1 MTNIFTL
8 VNPLFSATEALV
20 THIQRICTAEE
31 IPFFIAGATAR
42 EILLHHVHGRS
53 SGRRTRDV
61 DIAVFVDS
69 WSMFHTLKKAFL
81 AEGAQ
86 VV

>member
-8 VNPLFSATEALV
+8 VNPIFSATEALF
-20 THIQRICTAEE
+20 TQIKRICAAQE

-53 SGRRTRDV
+53 IGR
-61 DIAVFVDS
+61 
-69 WSMFHTLKKAFL
+69 
-81 AEGAQ
+81 
-86 VV
+86 

>member
-8 VNPLFSATEALV
+8 MNPISSATEKLLSQ
-20 THIQRICTAEE
+20 INRICIAQG

-53 SGRRTRDV
+53 M
-61 DIAVFVDS
+61 ILPA
-69 WSMFHTLKKAFL
+69 
-81 AEGAQ
+81 
-86 VV
+86 